1 MFCGLDLYIELNL
14 QFLHIYNKRSIVM
27 NIKGKITFKEENNRK
42 LKKIACYFRFNDK
55 EEVEKCKQMLKISGF
70 ITKKLI

>member
-1 MFCGLDLYIELNL
+1 
-14 QFLHIYNKRSIVM
+14 M